1 MHRKCFKFVSIVLT
15 AAVALSLAGCLSVPD
30 YSLSSTGDSNAAPT
44 MPSTSQTAYVRF
56 SFDINK
62 NPYFAMLSETE
73 MNAYSFIYEGLIAG
87 NSEIEC
93 PIRLEADQLSKAMD
107 AVLNDHPEIFWIDNN
122 YSYSYN
128 PEDGSIKEI
137 TFTFYDFADTPEKLQ
152 AAKAEFDAAASSIIA
167 GASEYQTLIDIELY
181 IHDYICE
188 NTVYDESAPYH
199 QSAYSTIVLHR
210 SVCAGYARSFQYLM
224 QRAGATCY
232 YVTGSTEKTVEGS
245 GDSGSHS
252 WNMVLI
258 NGDFYNVDCLWDDTA
273 SDSYGSPIYPFFN
286 IPDSEMVNHVRI
298 QMALGLPSCTAT
310 ECRYSNQFGPTIE
323 ADSIVFADDE

>member
-1 MHRKCFKFVSIVLT
+1 
-15 AAVALSLAGCLSVPD
+15 
-30 YSLSSTGDSNAAPT
+30 
-44 MPSTSQTAYVRF
+44 
-56 SFDINK
+56 
-62 NPYFAMLSETE
+62 MLSETE

-93 PIRLEADQLSKAMD
+93 PISLEADQLSKAMD

-137 TFTFYDFADTPEKLQ
+137 TFTFYDFADTPEKFQ

-167 GASEYQTLIDIELY
+167 GANAYSTIVERELY

-188 NTVYDESAPYH
+188 NTVYDETAPYH

-224 QRAGATCY
+224 QRAGVTCY
-232 YVTGSTEKTVEGS
+232 YVTGSTEKTVAGS
-245 GDSGSHS
+245 GDSGAHS

-273 SDSYGSPIYPFFN
+273 SESYGSPIYPFFN
-286 IPDSEMVNHVRI
+286 IPDSEMVNHIRI